1 MFGLVSRNRYDR
13 VVAQLHTAQVDLN
26 IAQSELHAARQQLEK
41 SSPVEKLNRKLN
53 TMWLDYPVL
62 DDLVEGVG

>member
-26 IAQSELHAARQQLEK
+26 ITQSELQAARVQLEK
-41 SSPVEKLNRKLN
+41 SSPVEKLNLKLN

-62 DDLVEGVG
+62 DDSVEGVG

>member
-26 IAQSELHAARQQLEK
+26 IAQSELQAARVQLEK
-41 SSPVEKLNRKLN
+41 SSPVEKLNLKLN

-62 DDLVEGVG
+62 DDSVEGVG